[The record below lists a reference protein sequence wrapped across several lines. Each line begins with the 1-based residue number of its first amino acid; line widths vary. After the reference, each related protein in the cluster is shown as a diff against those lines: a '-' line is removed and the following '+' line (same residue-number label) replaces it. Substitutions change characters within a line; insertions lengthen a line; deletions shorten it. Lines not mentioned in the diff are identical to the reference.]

1 METAR
6 KWYQGGCIA
15 MGKPASGDG
24 EELAAAKF
32 LHDAATSAIKAEIER
47 RGLTY
52 YRISKDTGI
61 SSAALSRFRK
71 PGGTIK
77 SESLFLLLDY
87 LGVKMVCDGH
97 SSTVVLFEGRGNG
110 CHARESRG

>member
-1 METAR
+1 
-6 KWYQGGCIA
+6 
-15 MGKPASGDG
+15 MGKPANGDG
-24 EELAAAKF
+24 EDLAAAKS

-77 SESLFLLLDY
+77 SESLFMLLDY
-87 LGVKMVCDGH
+87 LGVRMVCDDEN
-97 SSTVVLFEGRGNG
+97 STVVLFEGRGNG
-110 CHARESRG
+110 CQASDSCG